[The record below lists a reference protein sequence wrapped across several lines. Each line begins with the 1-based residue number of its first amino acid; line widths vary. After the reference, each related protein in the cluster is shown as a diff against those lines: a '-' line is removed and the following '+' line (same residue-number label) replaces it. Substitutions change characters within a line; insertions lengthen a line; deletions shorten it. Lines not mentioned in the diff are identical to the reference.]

1 MTFREFLQL
10 TEMFYSKGKGPKPKH
25 NPHSDAPGAL
35 AKNDLNLH
43 LYAGGGGAGAIPGKK
58 MQKMQKEDVGSA
70 FAGGGQAGADPGFGQ
85 GTGGAMGTGMPFCA
99 KKKKKHDPDKTFG
112 MEGPVLPKL
121 SRTKEGRPSV

>member
-25 NPHSDAPGAL
+25 DPHTDAPGAL

-43 LYAGGGGAGAIPGKK
+43 LYAGGSAGAVPGKK
-58 MQKMQKEDVGSA
+58 MQKKMQKEGVGSV

-85 GTGGAMGTGMPFCA
+85 GPGGPMGTGVPFCD

-121 SRTKEGRPSV
+121 SRTKGDNPSE